1 MTDSPLWYILNNIY
15 SEYSEKEV
23 NFLGLNIKL
32 TDGELKTDLLV
43 KPTNTRQFFDPA
55 SSHTYHIKKEIP
67 YSQALGFIKICSDN
81 ENFDK
86 CCNNLEKW
94 LMERGCNDKMIH
106 KQILRAQ
113 EYSRNHLLERD
124 VWPKLKFHLCLT
136 KTKISPIIQLF

>member
-55 SSHTYHIKKEIP
+55 SSHTYHIKK
-67 YSQALGFIKICSDN
+67 
-81 ENFDK
+81 
-86 CCNNLEKW
+86 
-94 LMERGCNDKMIH
+94 
-106 KQILRAQ
+106 
-113 EYSRNHLLERD
+113 RNTLQSSFR
-124 VWPKLKFHLCLT
+124 VY
-136 KTKISPIIQLF
+136 